1 MLIGLNPFA
10 WRIAGHDVECA
21 RWPVKRAAQPVHR
34 CTGKRV
40 TNSAKQGELRLFKAV
55 FDAKKRVFVHG
66 IVRVSLYKMRKV
78 LALISW

>member
-1 MLIGLNPFA
+1 MSKARRRGVRLNANTAML
-10 WRIAGHDVECA
+10 RIT
-21 RWPVKRAAQPVHR
+21 AQ
-34 CTGKRV
+34 CTHIRVGKRV